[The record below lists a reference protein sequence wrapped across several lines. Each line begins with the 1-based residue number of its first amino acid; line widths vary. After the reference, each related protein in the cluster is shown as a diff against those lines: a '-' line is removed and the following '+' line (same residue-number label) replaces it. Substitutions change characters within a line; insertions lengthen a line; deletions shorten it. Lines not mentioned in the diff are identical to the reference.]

1 MTFIEKLKKRQR
13 AVNSMLCVGLDT
25 DKDEDSVLVFN
36 KVIID
41 ATAEFVCSYKLNLS
55 FYSVS
60 GRMQVILKDTIDY
73 IHGNHPEIPVIL
85 DAKESDT
92 ANSAKKYVQGV
103 FGRFEVDAATI
114 NPYLGQDSCQ
124 PFLDQEDKGIFILCK
139 TSNPGSHDFQDL
151 VVQPPT
157 HSPYRTC
164 YLWEYVAFEVTN
176 FWNKNGNCGV
186 VVGATYPKVLKR
198 VRKIVGDM
206 PILVPGVGVQAGDL
220 EEVVRYGLDSTG
232 FGLIISVSR
241 SVIYASRGPDFA
253 TAAANEAKKFRDR
266 INELKGDRKTDE
278 Q

>member
-13 AVNSMLCVGLDT
+13 AVDSMLCVGLDA

-36 KVIID
+36 KAIID

-85 DAKESDT
+85 DAKEGDT

-124 PFLDQEDKGIFILCK
+124 PFLDQKDKGIFILCK
-139 TSNPGSHDFQDL
+139 TSNPGSKDFQDL
-151 VVQPPT
+151 VVQPPARP
-157 HSPYRTC
+157 PYRAC
-164 YLWEYVAFEVTN
+164 YLWEHVAFEVAN
-176 FWNKNGNCGV
+176 FWNKNGNCGLV
-186 VVGATYPKVLKR
+186 IGATYPEALKTIR
-198 VRKIVGDM
+198 QVVGDM
-206 PILVPGVGVQAGDL
+206 PILVPGIGVQEGKL
-220 EEVVRYGLDSTG
+220 EDVVRYGLDSTG

-241 SVIYASRGPDFA
+241 SVIYASSGSDFA
-253 TAAANEAKKFRDR
+253 EAAGREAEKLRDQ
-266 INELKGDRKTDE
+266 INEIKVSLRR
-278 Q
+278 